1 MKDIIIIG
9 AGPAGM
15 TAAVYGLR
23 AGKSVLVLSGRGYG
37 GQIVNAAEI
46 ENYPAIPKI
55 SGVDFAR
62 QLYDQASALGAEFVS
77 EKATGIEDQGDKKI
91 VRTESGAYEG
101 RAVVI
106 AAGATNRTLGIEG
119 ESRLTGSGVSYCATC
134 DGNFFRGR
142 DVAVIGGGN
151 TALEDAEVLSG
162 IVNRVYLVHRRSE
175 FRGEAAAVKRLESK
189 ANVEFVLDSVPEEIR
204 GKFAVDTLTVKNVKT
219 GEERELPVSG
229 VFVAV
234 GQVPENGDFANVME
248 LDSSGYAAADE
259 SCVTRTPGVFAA
271 GDCRAK
277 KVRQLST
284 ATADGA
290 VAALAAVE
298 YINGLG

>member
-204 GKFAVDTLTVKNVKT
+204 GKFAV
-219 GEERELPVSG
+219 EW
-229 VFVAV
+229 
-234 GQVPENGDFANVME
+234 
-248 LDSSGYAAADE
+248 
-259 SCVTRTPGVFAA
+259 
-271 GDCRAK
+271 
-277 KVRQLST
+277 
-284 ATADGA
+284 ADG
-290 VAALAAVE
+290 
-298 YINGLG
+298 IRNF